1 METERVLLVYCMF
14 VRRMSEDILNARGT
28 DELVVD
34 KKTPRTNFEITIY
47 IECALPEN
55 AASIIVRLLAQVLV

>member
-1 METERVLLVYCMF
+1 
-14 VRRMSEDILNARGT
+14 MSEDILNARGT
-28 DELVVD
+28 DELAVD

-55 AASIIVRLLAQVLV
+55 AASILVRLLAQVLV

>member
-1 METERVLLVYCMF
+1 METERVLLVYSMF

-47 IECALPEN
+47 IECTLPEN